1 MQNKQDRMWTCIRLA
16 LYLFLVIAV
25 VLCVKGKIY
34 LKCTFIEKFGIE
46 CPACGST
53 RATLAILRGNIIS
66 ATEYNAFYSLVI
78 FPLTVF
84 LVLEDVYTVVKR
96 SIFKKF
102 KVSLIEVM
110 FGGKV

>member
-1 MQNKQDRMWTCIRLA
+1 MQNKQDRLLTCVRLM
-16 LYLFLVIAV
+16 LYLFAVIVA
-25 VLCVKGKIY
+25 VLCLNEKIY
-34 LKCTFIEKFGIE
+34 LKCTFIDKFGIE

-66 ATEYNAFYSLVI
+66 AIEYNAFYSLVI
-78 FPLTVF
+78 FPLAVF

-96 SIFKKF
+96 SIFKKS

-110 FGGKV
+110 FGGKL